1 MLVKIL
7 LGISISIAIAC
18 VILFARQSKNSIEV
32 NNIWNSLATQPTN
45 IVFSQD
51 VTAELPSPVQRY
63 FLHAIALATPLAN
76 SVQLDMQGSFK
87 LGDKWVPMQ
96 ASEMLSQKGFVWK
109 AAIGKGLS
117 KFTGADYY
125 VNLATGEYPR
135 GKVYANS
142 MGGVQFSLWG
152 MLPVA
157 SDRSSDAMRSATG
170 RLAGELIWL
179 PSVLLTLPD
188 ITWKAIDDNTIE
200 ANFQIDREPITLT
213 LVIDS
218 SGKPLKISFPRWGNQ
233 TEDGHHTYIPFGG
246 EILAERE
253 FNGFRIPSELHMG
266 WWFGSEQYSEFFRCT
281 IERAKFS

>member
-218 SGKPLKISFPRWGNQ
+218 SGKRIGSK
-233 TEDGHHTYIPFGG
+233 
-246 EILAERE
+246 
-253 FNGFRIPSELHMG
+253 FRGRDL
-266 WWFGSEQYSEFFRCT
+266 FR
-281 IERAKFS
+281 